1 MMFTLSSE
9 QTDFAAVLHDF
20 LGAGQRDLAS
30 LGVDEVTDPVDL
42 VVVFE
47 ELGHHAVGGPLIESL
62 AVAPTLLGAVGGGA
76 GRERGGG
83 AGAGGDAA
91 RAVGGTCSVAFP
103 PLVPHAVEADRYL
116 LVEGNTLREASPIDE
131 LQSVDPTRRLFEL
144 TAGPVIATDVPA
156 TQALDLGVLTCSAQL
171 LGLGR
176 AMLELTTAHALARTQ
191 FGKPIG
197 QFQAVKHH
205 LANVL
210 IGLELARPLVFG
222 AAVTMSSRD
231 VSAAKVAT
239 SDAAWQAART
249 ALQVHGAIGYTAEH
263 DLGRF
268 LLRTRALRAAWGSP
282 SMHRARVLE
291 AL

>member
-1 MMFTLSSE
+1 MMFTLSAE
-9 QTDFAAVLHDF
+9 QTDFAGVLHGF
-20 LGAGQRDLAS
+20 LGAGKRDLAA

-47 ELGHHAVGGPLIESL
+47 ELGHHAVTGPLIESL
-62 AVAPTLLGAVGGGA
+62 AVLPAFGLGSG
-76 GRERGGG
+76 
-83 AGAGGDAA
+83 
-91 RAVGGTCSVAFP
+91 SIAFP
-103 PLVPHAVEADRYL
+103 PESPHAVEADRYF
-116 LVEGNTLREASPIDE
+116 LVEGDTLREASPTTE
-131 LQSVDPTRRLFEL
+131 LTSIDPTRRLFEL

-156 TQALDLGVLTCSAQL
+156 AHAFNLGVLTCSAQL

-176 AMLELTTAHALARTQ
+176 ALLEMTTAHALARTQ
-191 FGKPIG
+191 FGRPIG
-197 QFQAVKHH
+197 SFQAVKHH

-222 AAVTMSSRD
+222 AAVTMTTRD
-231 VSAAKVAT
+231 VSAAKVAV

-263 DLGRF
+263 ELSRF
-268 LLRTRALRAAWGSP
+268 LLQTRALRTAWGSP

>member
-1 MMFTLSSE
+1 MMFTLSPE
-9 QTDFAAVLHDF
+9 QTDFAGVLHGF
-20 LGAGQRDLAS
+20 LGAGKRDLNEI
-30 LGVDEVTDPVDL
+30 GVAEVTDPVDL

-47 ELGHHAVGGPLIESL
+47 ELGHHAVAGPLIESL
-62 AVAPTLLGAVGGGA
+62 AVLPALGVVGPG
-76 GRERGGG
+76 
-83 AGAGGDAA
+83 
-91 RAVGGTCSVAFP
+91 SVAFP
-103 PLVPHAVEADRYL
+103 PLIPHAVEADRYL
-116 LVEGNTLREASPIDE
+116 LVEGDTVREASPTAE
-131 LQSVDPTRRLFEL
+131 LTSVDPGRHLVEL

-156 TQALDLGVLTCSAQL
+156 AHAFNLGVLTCSAQL

-176 AMLELTTAHALARTQ
+176 AMLEMTTAHVLARTQ

-210 IGLELARPLVFG
+210 IGLEMARPLVFG
-222 AAVTMSSRD
+222 AAVTMTTRD

-239 SDAAWQAART
+239 SDAAWQAARI

-263 DLGRF
+263 ELSRF
-268 LLRTRALRAAWGSP
+268 LLQTRALRTAWGSP

>member
-1 MMFTLSSE
+1 MMFTLSPE
-9 QTDFAAVLHDF
+9 QTDFATVLHGF
-20 LGAGQRDLAS
+20 LAAGKTDLAS

-47 ELGHHAVGGPLIESL
+47 ELGHHAVSGPLVESL
-62 AVAPTLLGAVGGGA
+62 AVVPALVDGLKA
-76 GRERGGG
+76 GP
-83 AGAGGDAA
+83 
-91 RAVGGTCSVAFP
+91 GTWSVAFP
-103 PLVPHAVEADRYL
+103 PVLPHAVEADHYL
-116 LVEGNTLREASPIDE
+116 LVEGDTLREASPTTE
-131 LQSVDPTRRLFEL
+131 LQSIDPGRRLVEL
-144 TAGPVIATDVPA
+144 SAGPVIATDVPA
-156 TQALDLGVLTCSAQL
+156 DRAFDLGVLTCSAQL

-176 AMLELTTAHALARTQ
+176 AMLEMTTAHAKARAQ

-263 DLGRF
+263 DLSRF
-268 LLRTRALRAAWGSP
+268 LLQTRALRTAWGSP

>member
-9 QTDFAAVLHDF
+9 QTDLAGVLHGF
-20 LGAGQRDLAS
+20 LAAGRTDLAS
-30 LGVDEVTDPVDL
+30 IGLDEVTDPVDL

-47 ELGHHAVGGPLIESL
+47 EVGHHAVAGPLVETL
-62 AVAPTLLGAVGGGA
+62 AVVPALVA
-76 GRERGGG
+76 GVRADSEAGPGTG
-83 AGAGGDAA
+83 AGAG
-91 RAVGGTCSVAFP
+91 VSGTWSVAFP
-103 PLVPHAVEADRYL
+103 PLLPHAVQADRYL
-116 LVEGNTLREASPIDE
+116 LVEDDTLREASPTTALD
-131 LQSVDPTRRLFEL
+131 SVDPTRRLVDL
-144 TAGPVIATDVPA
+144 APGPVIATGVPA
-156 TQALDLGVLTCSAQL
+156 ARAFDLGVLTCSAQL

-176 AMLELTTAHALARTQ
+176 AMLEMTTEHAKARAQ
-191 FGKPIG
+191 FGRPVG

-222 AAVTMSSRD
+222 AAVTMSARD

-239 SDAAWQAART
+239 SDAAWQAARV

-263 DLGRF
+263 ELGRF
-268 LLRTRALRAAWGSP
+268 LLQTRALRTAWGSP

>member
-1 MMFTLSSE
+1 MMFTLSAE
-9 QTDFAAVLHDF
+9 QTDLAGVLHGF
-20 LGAGQRDLAS
+20 LGAGKRDLAA

-47 ELGHHAVGGPLIESL
+47 ELGHHAVAGPLIESL
-62 AVAPTLLGAVGGGA
+62 AVLPALGVGPG
-76 GRERGGG
+76 
-83 AGAGGDAA
+83 
-91 RAVGGTCSVAFP
+91 SVAFP
-103 PLVPHAVEADRYL
+103 PVVPHAVEADRYFL
-116 LVEGNTLREASPIDE
+116 IDGDTVREASPTTE
-131 LQSVDPTRRLFEL
+131 LTSIDPTRRLVEL
-144 TAGPVIATDVPA
+144 TAGPVIATGVPA
-156 TQALDLGVLTCSAQL
+156 AHAFDLGVLTCSAQL

-176 AMLELTTAHALARTQ
+176 AMLEMTTAHALARTQ

-197 QFQAVKHH
+197 SFQAVKHH

-222 AAVTMSSRD
+222 AAVTMTTRD
-231 VSAAKVAT
+231 VSAAKVAA

-263 DLGRF
+263 ELSRF
-268 LLRTRALRAAWGSP
+268 LLQTRALRTAWGSP

>member
-1 MMFTLSSE
+1 MMFTLSAE
-9 QTDFAAVLHDF
+9 QTDFAGVLHDF
-20 LGAGQRDLAS
+20 LGAGKRDLAA
-30 LGVDEVTDPVDL
+30 LGADEVTDPVDL

-47 ELGHHAVGGPLIESL
+47 ELGHHAVAGPLIESL
-62 AVAPTLLGAVGGGA
+62 AVLPALGVGGPG
-76 GRERGGG
+76 
-83 AGAGGDAA
+83 
-91 RAVGGTCSVAFP
+91 SVAFP
-103 PLVPHAVEADRYL
+103 PRLPHAVEADRYF
-116 LVEGNTLREASPIDE
+116 LVDGDTVREASPTTE
-131 LQSVDPTRRLFEL
+131 LASVDPNRRLYEL
-144 TAGPVIATDVPA
+144 TAGQVVATDVPA
-156 TQALDLGVLTCSAQL
+156 AHAFNLGVLTCSAQL

-176 AMLELTTAHALARTQ
+176 AVLETTTAHALARTQ

-197 QFQAVKHH
+197 SFQAVKHH

-222 AAVTMSSRD
+222 AAVTMTSRD
-231 VSAAKVAT
+231 VSAAKVAV

-263 DLGRF
+263 ELSRF
-268 LLRTRALRAAWGSP
+268 LLQTRALRTAWGSP

>member
-1 MMFTLSSE
+1 MMFTLSPE
-9 QTDFAAVLHDF
+9 QTDFASVLHGF
-20 LGAGQRDLAS
+20 LAAGRTDLAS

-47 ELGHHAVGGPLIESL
+47 ELGHHAVAGPLIESL
-62 AVAPTLLGAVGGGA
+62 AVLPLLGVGPG
-76 GRERGGG
+76 
-83 AGAGGDAA
+83 
-91 RAVGGTCSVAFP
+91 SVAFP
-103 PLVPHAVEADRYL
+103 PDVPHAVEADRYF
-116 LVEGNTLREASPIDE
+116 LVEGGTLREAAPAAE
-131 LQSVDPTRRLFEL
+131 LSSVDPARRLFEL
-144 TAGPVIATDVPA
+144 AGAAVVATDVPA
-156 TQALDLGVLTCSAQL
+156 ARAFDLGVLTCSAQL

-176 AMLELTTAHALARTQ
+176 AMLEMTTAHVLTRTQ

-222 AAVTMSSRD
+222 AAVTMSARD
-231 VSAAKVAT
+231 VSAAKVAV
-239 SDAAWQAART
+239 SDAAWQAARV

-263 DLGRF
+263 PLGRF
-268 LLRTRALRAAWGSP
+268 LLQTRALRTAWGSP

>member
-9 QTDFAAVLHDF
+9 QTDLASVLHGF
-20 LGAGQRDLAS
+20 LAAGKTDLAS
-30 LGVDEVTDPVDL
+30 LGLDEVTDPVDL

-47 ELGHHAVGGPLIESL
+47 ELGHHAVAGPLIESL
-62 AVAPTLLGAVGGGA
+62 AVLPALGAGPG
-76 GRERGGG
+76 
-83 AGAGGDAA
+83 
-91 RAVGGTCSVAFP
+91 SVAFP
-103 PLVPHAVEADRYL
+103 PHVPHAVEADRYF
-116 LVEGNTLREASPIDE
+116 LVEGDTLREASPTAE
-131 LQSVDPTRRLFEL
+131 LQSVDPGRRLFEL
-144 TAGPVIATDVPA
+144 SAGAVIATDVPA
-156 TQALDLGVLTCSAQL
+156 ARAFDLGVLTCSAQL

-176 AMLELTTAHALARTQ
+176 AMLDLTTAHAKARTQ
-191 FGKPIG
+191 FGRPIG

-222 AAVTMSSRD
+222 AAVTMAPRD

-239 SDAAWQAART
+239 SDAAWQAARI

-268 LLRTRALRAAWGSP
+268 LLQTRALRTAWGSP

>member
-9 QTDFAAVLHDF
+9 QTDLAAVVHDF
-20 LGAGQRDLAS
+20 LGAGRTDLAS

-47 ELGHHAVGGPLIESL
+47 EVGHHALAGPLMETLAVVPALVGGIGGEAS
-62 AVAPTLLGAVGGGA
+62 AVGSS
-76 GRERGGG
+76 
-83 AGAGGDAA
+83 
-91 RAVGGTCSVAFP
+91 GTCSVAFP
-103 PLVPHAVEADRYL
+103 PLIPHAAEADRYL
-116 LVEGNTLREASPIDE
+116 LVEGDTLREATPTTE
-131 LQSVDPTRRLFEL
+131 LQSVDPTRRLVEL
-144 TAGPVIATDVPA
+144 SPGPVIATDVPA
-156 TQALDLGVLTCSAQL
+156 ARAFDLGVLTCSAQL

-176 AMLELTTAHALARTQ
+176 AMLEMTTEYAKARAQ
-191 FGKPIG
+191 FGRPIG

-222 AAVTMSSRD
+222 AAVTMTPRD

-239 SDAAWQAART
+239 SDAAWQAARV
-249 ALQVHGAIGYTAEH
+249 ALQVHGAIGYTGEH
-263 DLGRF
+263 ELGRF
-268 LLRTRALRAAWGSP
+268 LLQARALRTAWGSP

>member
-1 MMFTLSSE
+1 MMFTLSPE
-9 QTDFAAVLHDF
+9 QTDLAAVLHGF
-20 LGAGQRDLAS
+20 LGSGRTDLAS

-47 ELGHHAVGGPLIESL
+47 ELGHHALPGPWIESL
-62 AVAPTLLGAVGGGA
+62 AVVPALLGRPAPKA
-76 GRERGGG
+76 G
-83 AGAGGDAA
+83 
-91 RAVGGTCSVAFP
+91 TWSVAFP
-103 PLVPHAVEADRYL
+103 PLVPHAAEADHYL
-116 LVEGNTLREASPIDE
+116 LADGTTLHHASPTTE
-131 LQSVDPTRRLFEL
+131 LSSVDPARRLREL
-144 TAGPVIATDVPA
+144 SPGPVIATGVPTEHA
-156 TQALDLGVLTCSAQL
+156 FNLGVLTCAAQL

-176 AMLELTTAHALARTQ
+176 AVLDMSTDHVKARHQ

-210 IGLELARPLVFG
+210 IGLELARPLVHG
-222 AAVTMSSRD
+222 AAVTLTTRD
-231 VSAAKVAT
+231 ISAAKVAA

-263 DLGRF
+263 DLSRF
-268 LLRTRALRAAWGSP
+268 LLRTRALRTAWGSP

>member
-20 LGAGQRDLAS
+20 LRAGKTDLAS

-47 ELGHHAVGGPLIESL
+47 EVGHHAVAGPLIESL
-62 AVAPTLLGAVGGGA
+62 AVVPALMGGVA
-76 GRERGGG
+76 
-83 AGAGGDAA
+83 AGAAA
-91 RAVGGTCSVAFP
+91 GATHSVAFP
-103 PLVPHAVEADRYL
+103 PLVPHAVEADRYFL
-116 LVEGNTLREASPIDE
+116 IDGDTLHEATPTAE
-131 LQSVDPTRRLFEL
+131 LESVDPSRRLVDL
-144 TAGPVIATDVPA
+144 SPGPIVATDVPA
-156 TQALDLGVLTCSAQL
+156 ARAFDLGVLTCSAQL

-176 AMLELTTAHALARTQ
+176 AMLELTTTHAKTRAQ

-222 AAVTMSSRD
+222 AAVTMNSRD

-239 SDAAWQAART
+239 SDAAWQAARI

-263 DLGRF
+263 ELGRF
-268 LLRTRALRAAWGSP
+268 LLQTRALRTAWGSP

>member
-9 QTDFAAVLHDF
+9 QTDLAGVLHGF
-20 LGAGQRDLAS
+20 LGAGKTDLAA
-30 LGVDEVTDPVDL
+30 LGVEEVTDPVDL

-47 ELGHHAVGGPLIESL
+47 ELGHHAVAGPLVESL
-62 AVAPTLLGAVGGGA
+62 AVVPALVGRAEA
-76 GRERGGG
+76 G
-83 AGAGGDAA
+83 
-91 RAVGGTCSVAFP
+91 TWSVAFP
-103 PLVPHAVEADRYL
+103 PLIPHAVEADHYL
-116 LVEGNTLREASPIDE
+116 LVEGDTLREASPTTE
-131 LQSVDPTRRLFEL
+131 LQSVDPARRLVEL
-144 TAGPVIATDVPA
+144 SAGQVIATGVPA
-156 TQALDLGVLTCSAQL
+156 DRAFDLGVLTCSAQL

-176 AMLELTTAHALARTQ
+176 AMLEMTTAHAKARAQ

-210 IGLELARPLVFG
+210 IGLELTRPLVYG

-268 LLRTRALRAAWGSP
+268 LLQTRALRTAWGSP

>member
-1 MMFTLSSE
+1 MMFTLSPE
-9 QTDFAAVLHDF
+9 QTDFAAVLHGF
-20 LGAGQRDLAS
+20 LGAGKRDLAS

-47 ELGHHAVGGPLIESL
+47 ELGHHAVEGPLVESL
-62 AVAPTLLGAVGGGA
+62 AVVPALA
-76 GRERGGG
+76 GHSARGG
-83 AGAGGDAA
+83 AGAGS
-91 RAVGGTCSVAFP
+91 RGGGGLGAGTWSVAFP
-103 PLVPHAVEADRYL
+103 PLLPHAVIADHYL
-116 LVEGNTLREASPIDE
+116 LVQADALHHATPGTE
-131 LQSVDPTRRLFEL
+131 LSSVDPARTLVEL

-156 TQALDLGVLTCSAQL
+156 ARAFNLGVLTCSAQL

-176 AMLELTTAHALARTQ
+176 AMLEMTTAHVLTRTQ

-222 AAVTMSSRD
+222 AAVTMTERD

-239 SDAAWQAART
+239 SEAAWQAART

-263 DLGRF
+263 ELSRF
-268 LLRTRALRAAWGSP
+268 LLQTRALRTAWGSP

>member
-1 MMFTLSSE
+1 MMFTLSAE
-9 QTDFAAVLHDF
+9 QTDFAGVLHGF
-20 LGAGQRDLAS
+20 LGAGKRDLAA

-47 ELGHHAVGGPLIESL
+47 ELGHHAIAGPLVETL
-62 AVAPTLLGAVGGGA
+62 VVAPALLGGGEAGAGGGAGSGGGA
-76 GRERGGG
+76 GR
-83 AGAGGDAA
+83 
-91 RAVGGTCSVAFP
+91 GTGSWSVAFP
-103 PLVPHAVEADRYL
+103 PHVPHAVEADRYL
-116 LVEGNTLREASPIDE
+116 LVEGDTLREASPTTE
-131 LQSVDPTRRLFEL
+131 LTSIDPTRRLFEL
-144 TAGPVIATDVPA
+144 TAGPVIATDVPSGHA
-156 TQALDLGVLTCSAQL
+156 FNLGVLTCSAQL

-176 AMLELTTAHALARTQ
+176 ALLEMTTAHALARAQ
-191 FGKPIG
+191 FGRPIG
-197 QFQAVKHH
+197 SFQAVKHH

-222 AAVTMSSRD
+222 AAVTMTTRD
-231 VSAAKVAT
+231 VSAAKVAA

-263 DLGRF
+263 ELSRF
-268 LLRTRALRAAWGSP
+268 LLQTRALRTAWGSP

>member
-1 MMFTLSSE
+1 MMFTLSPE
-9 QTDFAAVLHDF
+9 QTDFTGVLHGF
-20 LGAGQRDLAS
+20 LAAGKRDLAS

-47 ELGHHAVGGPLIESL
+47 ELGHHAVAGPLIESL
-62 AVAPTLLGAVGGGA
+62 AVLPFLGVGPG
-76 GRERGGG
+76 
-83 AGAGGDAA
+83 
-91 RAVGGTCSVAFP
+91 SVAFP
-103 PLVPHAVEADRYL
+103 PHLPHAVEADRYF
-116 LVEGNTLREASPIDE
+116 LVDGDTLHEASPSAE
-131 LQSVDPTRRLFEL
+131 LSSVDPSRHLVEL
-144 TAGPVIATDVPA
+144 TAGATIATDVPA
-156 TQALDLGVLTCSAQL
+156 DRAFNLGVLTCSAQL

-176 AMLELTTAHALARTQ
+176 AMLEMTTAHAQTRTQ

-222 AAVTMSSRD
+222 AAVTMTTRD
-231 VSAAKVAT
+231 ISAAKVAV

-268 LLRTRALRAAWGSP
+268 LLQTRALRTAWGNP

>member
-1 MMFTLSSE
+1 MMFTLSAE
-9 QTDFAAVLHDF
+9 QIDFAGVLHDF
-20 LGAGQRDLAS
+20 LGAGKRDLAA

-47 ELGHHAVGGPLIESL
+47 ELGHHAVTGPLIESL
-62 AVAPTLLGAVGGGA
+62 AVLPAFGLGSG
-76 GRERGGG
+76 
-83 AGAGGDAA
+83 
-91 RAVGGTCSVAFP
+91 SIAFP
-103 PLVPHAVEADRYL
+103 PESPHAVEGDRYF
-116 LVEGNTLREASPIDE
+116 LVEGDTLREASPTTEIT
-131 LQSVDPTRRLFEL
+131 SVDPGRRLVEL
-144 TAGPVIATDVPA
+144 SAGPVIATDVPA
-156 TQALDLGVLTCSAQL
+156 AHAFNLGVLTCSAQL

-176 AMLELTTAHALARTQ
+176 ALLEMTTAHALARTQ
-191 FGKPIG
+191 FGRPIG

-222 AAVTMSSRD
+222 AAVTMTTRD
-231 VSAAKVAT
+231 VSAAKVAV

-263 DLGRF
+263 ELSRF
-268 LLRTRALRAAWGSP
+268 LLQTRALRTAWGSP

>member
-1 MMFTLSSE
+1 MMFTLSPE
-9 QTDFAAVLHDF
+9 QTDLASVLHGF
-20 LGAGQRDLAS
+20 LAAGKRDLAE

-47 ELGHHAVGGPLIESL
+47 ELGHHAVDGPLIESL
-62 AVAPTLLGAVGGGA
+62 AVVPALVGGVDGWA
-76 GRERGGG
+76 QLGDA
-83 AGAGGDAA
+83 AGAGDGA
-91 RAVGGTCSVAFP
+91 RARARTWSVAFP
-103 PLVPHAVEADRYL
+103 PLVPHAVEAAHYL
-116 LVEGNTLREASPIDE
+116 LVEGDTLREAAPTAE
-131 LQSVDPTRRLFEL
+131 LSSVDPARSLVEL
-144 TAGPVIATDVPA
+144 AGGTVVATDVPA
-156 TQALDLGVLTCSAQL
+156 ARAFDLGVLTCSAQL

-176 AMLELTTAHALARTQ
+176 AMLEMTTAHVQARTQ

-197 QFQAVKHH
+197 SFQAVKHH
-205 LANVL
+205 LATVL

-222 AAVTMSSRD
+222 AAVTMSPRD

-263 DLGRF
+263 PLARF
-268 LLRTRALRAAWGSP
+268 LLQTRALRTAWGSP

>member
-1 MMFTLSSE
+1 
-9 QTDFAAVLHDF
+9 
-20 LGAGQRDLAS
+20 
-30 LGVDEVTDPVDL
+30 
-42 VVVFE
+42 
-47 ELGHHAVGGPLIESL
+47 
-62 AVAPTLLGAVGGGA
+62 
-76 GRERGGG
+76 
-83 AGAGGDAA
+83 
-91 RAVGGTCSVAFP
+91 
-103 PLVPHAVEADRYL
+103 
-116 LVEGNTLREASPIDE
+116 
-131 LQSVDPTRRLFEL
+131 
-144 TAGPVIATDVPA
+144 
-156 TQALDLGVLTCSAQL
+156 
-171 LGLGR
+171 
-176 AMLELTTAHALARTQ
+176 MLEMTTAHAKARAQ

-263 DLGRF
+263 DLARF
-268 LLRTRALRAAWGSP
+268 LLQTRALRTAWGSP

>member
-1 MMFTLSSE
+1 MMFTLSQE
-9 QTDFAAVLHDF
+9 QTDFATVLHDF
-20 LGAGQRDLAS
+20 LGAGKRDLAEV
-30 LGVDEVTDPVDL
+30 GADEVTDPVDL

-47 ELGHHAVGGPLIESL
+47 ELGHHAATGPLIESL
-62 AVAPTLLGAVGGGA
+62 AVLPALGAGPG
-76 GRERGGG
+76 
-83 AGAGGDAA
+83 
-91 RAVGGTCSVAFP
+91 SVAFP
-103 PLVPHAVEADRYL
+103 PDVPHAVEADRYY
-116 LVEGNTLREASPIDE
+116 LVEGDALREASPTAE
-131 LQSVDPTRRLFEL
+131 LSSVDPSRRLVEL
-144 TAGPVIATDVPA
+144 AAGPVIATGVPTTRA
-156 TQALDLGVLTCSAQL
+156 FDLGVLMCSAQL

-176 AMLELTTAHALARTQ
+176 AMLEMTTAHALARTQ

-197 QFQAVKHH
+197 SFQAVKHH

-222 AAVTMSSRD
+222 AAVTMTTRD

-239 SDAAWQAART
+239 SDAAWQAARV

-263 DLGRF
+263 ELGRF
-268 LLRTRALRAAWGSP
+268 LLQTRALRTAWGSP

>member
-9 QTDFAAVLHDF
+9 QTDFATVLHGF
-20 LGAGQRDLAS
+20 LAAGKTDLVS

-47 ELGHHAVGGPLIESL
+47 ELGHHAVAGPLIESL
-62 AVAPTLLGAVGGGA
+62 VVLPALGSGPG
-76 GRERGGG
+76 
-83 AGAGGDAA
+83 
-91 RAVGGTCSVAFP
+91 SVAFP
-103 PLVPHAVEADRYL
+103 PHVPHAVEADRYF
-116 LVEGNTLREASPIDE
+116 LVEGDTLREASPTAE
-131 LQSVDPTRRLFEL
+131 LQSVDPGRRLFEL
-144 TAGPVIATDVPA
+144 SAGPVIATDVPA
-156 TQALDLGVLTCSAQL
+156 TRAFDLGVLTCAAQL

-176 AMLELTTAHALARTQ
+176 AMLEMTTAHAKTRAQ

-268 LLRTRALRAAWGSP
+268 LLQTRALRTAWGSP